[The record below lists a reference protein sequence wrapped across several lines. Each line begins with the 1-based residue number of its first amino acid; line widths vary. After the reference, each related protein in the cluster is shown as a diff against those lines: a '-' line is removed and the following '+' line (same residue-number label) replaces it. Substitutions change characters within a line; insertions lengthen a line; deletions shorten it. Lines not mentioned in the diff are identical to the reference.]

1 MILKL
6 QDGHG
11 CAYTIDDEGTLYY
24 IPLTSKNNLN
34 LDELAE
40 VDLFNMDEDDRD
52 DVSQIHND
60 LIALAKTAATYYQN

>member
-6 QDGHG
+6 EDGHG

-24 IPLTSKNNLN
+24 IPLTTQNNLN

-40 VDLFNMDEDDRD
+40 VNLFEMDEDDRD

-60 LIALAKTAATYYQN
+60 LIACAKTLGTYYQN

>member
-6 QDGHG
+6 EDGHG